1 MSSDSEESNASAH
14 NEDVIAEHMGTSKSH
29 SFAQLLDKEDSNGDI
44 QNGTEQMELAHEL
57 EEQQELASIGSG
69 TDGMTFTRHRSS
81 QKGEDEQSSISELPL
96 RSIERVPGSAES
108 ASTPDDTPSIQVCS
122 TSPK

>member
-57 EEQQELASIGSG
+57 EEGAQALALHVDAAVAAGG
-69 TDGMTFTRHRSS
+69 GLGDEAAQALHDLADQRRGGLGGQREHRRAHR
-81 QKGEDEQSSISELPL
+81 IRACL
-96 RSIERVPGSAES
+96 
-108 ASTPDDTPSIQVCS
+108 
-122 TSPK
+122 